1 MRRADGLWTV
11 AFRYKCLRMRC
22 SDQGRRDVSFR
33 YAIHWELRT
42 RPRNNTMSKLLIA
55 LAVGLTAI
63 ASAQAQ
69 TTTNGLGPD
78 WASRTYLGVAVAGAE
93 NRAADDDWKAGGKV
107 FAGYNVDQNWALEAG
122 YTRFGNEDV
131 NVFST
136 SGFGQGEVKS
146 SSSYVAAKYAV
157 PLNER
162 LSAYGKLGVARNERK
177 VNLASNG
184 ASYSDNDNGVYG
196 AVGLQYALGQNLSL
210 VGEYERYGK
219 QPEIGAKA
227 DVVSVGLKVGF

>member
-1 MRRADGLWTV
+1 M
-11 AFRYKCLRMRC
+11 
-22 SDQGRRDVSFR
+22 
-33 YAIHWELRT
+33 
-42 RPRNNTMSKLLIA
+42 NKLLIA

-107 FAGYNVDQNWALEAG
+107 FAGYNVDQNWALEGG

-162 LSAYGKLGVARNERK
+162 LSAYGKLGVARNE
-177 VNLASNG
+177 
-184 ASYSDNDNGVYG
+184 
-196 AVGLQYALGQNLSL
+196 QYALGQNLSL